1 MIGGKDDRQTLS
13 SVEKLDCDTEQWSYV
28 RAIPLKL
35 FDHAAA
41 VCDDKVGLLYIGRK
55 KMSVKV

>member
-35 FDHAAA
+35 YDHAAA
-41 VCDDKVGLLYIGRK
+41 VCDNTCKVGLLYIGRK
-55 KMSVKV
+55 K

>member
-41 VCDDKVGLLYIGRK
+41 VCDDKVGSLYIGRK
-55 KMSVKV
+55 K

>member
-1 MIGGKDDRQTLS
+1 MIAGKDDRQTLS

-28 RAIPLKL
+28 RAIPQKV

-41 VCDDKVGLLYIGRK
+41 VCDGKVQYVSYWGV
-55 KMSVKV
+55 SV